1 MYIIC
6 LILYFTEMTKEKTK
20 SKIEKTALNLID
32 RKPFQQISTKE
43 IAYETGIAE
52 VTLFRHFK
60 NKEKILD
67 TLADKFFSLIIGF
80 ENKNILTEV
89 EFKNELIKFFN
100 KSISRGPIQ
109 RKLFKIF
116 LYIGM
121 YRKDKFLKYSGVYEN
136 QIASPIEKVVEYGK
150 KNWGYKQDI
159 DTEIA
164 VKLLINSIGFFHIIQ
179 NVFLLREQKPYNFD
193 KVVEIAVNNFIK
205 NLK

>member
-1 MYIIC
+1 M
-6 LILYFTEMTKEKTK
+6 
-20 SKIEKTALNLID
+20 
-32 RKPFQQISTKE
+32 
-43 IAYETGIAE
+43 
-52 VTLFRHFK
+52 
-60 NKEKILD
+60 
-67 TLADKFFSLIIGF
+67 
-80 ENKNILTEV
+80 
-89 EFKNELIKFFN
+89 
-100 KSISRGPIQ
+100 
-109 RKLFKIF
+109 
-116 LYIGM
+116 
-121 YRKDKFLKYSGVYEN
+121 YEN